1 MLNTVP
7 LVLAASLLSP
17 AVPAAAAP
25 DPVRT
30 LARDIVSSGATGVQI
45 RTVHNGHSRTV
56 TAGVSELDSRRPVSP
71 TGRFRIGSATK
82 MFTSTVVLQLVA
94 EHRLQLDAPVEQYLP
109 GLLPHGKEI
118 TVRMLLQHTSGLYD
132 YTQSLPLNGPE
143 LEKIRYQHYSPESM
157 VAIST
162 ARPPDFPPGSKHS
175 YSNTNFIVL
184 GMLIERTTGHAWGA
198 EAAQRILRPLGLRH
212 TSVPGDRTG
221 IPGPH
226 AHGYQEMNG
235 KLVDVTDLNP
245 SMAWSA
251 GEIISTT
258 ADLDKFVRA
267 LATGRLVPPDLLAQM
282 TEPRSATEEYG
293 LGLRTPTT
301 ACGTRV
307 FGHTGGIPG
316 FQTVAFTSPDGKRR
330 VEASVTLGRGPDF
343 DWTRTVLDK
352 VFCS

>member
-1 MLNTVP
+1 MLTAVP
-7 LVLAASLLSP
+7 VVLAASLLAP
-17 AVPAAAAP
+17 NTAAP

-30 LARDIVSSGATGVQI
+30 LAQEIVASGATGVQI
-45 RTVHNGHSRTV
+45 RTVHDGHSRSV

-94 EHRLQLDAPVEQYLP
+94 EHRVQLDAPVEHYLP
-109 GLLPHGKEI
+109 GLLPHGEEI

-132 YTQSLPLNGPE
+132 YTDSLPLLGPD
-143 LEKIRYQHYSPESM
+143 LEKIRYQHRSPESM
-157 VAIST
+157 VALST
-162 ARPPDFPPGSKHS
+162 AKPLDFPPGSKQS

-184 GMLIERTTGHAWGA
+184 GMLIERTTGHAWGT
-198 EAAQRILRPLGLRH
+198 EAAQRILRPLGLHH

-245 SMAWSA
+245 SMAWAA

-267 LATGRLVPPDLLAQM
+267 LAAGRLVPPDLLKQM
-282 TEPRSATEEYG
+282 TTPRSATEEYG

-301 ACGTRV
+301 TCGVRV

-330 VEASVTLGRGPDF
+330 VEASVTLGRGPNF
-343 DWTRTVLDK
+343 DWTRAVLDK
-352 VFCS
+352 FFCS

>member
-7 LVLAASLLSP
+7 LVLAASLLAP
-17 AVPAAAAP
+17 AAPAAAAP

-30 LARDIVSSGATGVQI
+30 LAQEIVSSGATGVQI
-45 RTVHNGHSRTV
+45 RTVQGGSARTV

-94 EHRLQLDAPVEQYLP
+94 EHRIGLDTPVERYLP
-109 GLLPHGKEI
+109 GLLPRGEEI

-132 YTQSLPLNGPE
+132 YVDSLPLRGSD
-143 LEKIRYQHYSPESM
+143 LEKIRYRHHSPESM

-162 ARPPDFPPGSKHS
+162 AKPLGFPPGSKHS

-184 GMLIERTTGHAWGA
+184 GMLIERTTGHAWGD
-198 EAAQRILRPLGLRH
+198 EAAQRILRPLGLHH
-212 TSVPGDRTG
+212 TSVSGDRPG

-226 AHGYQEMNG
+226 AHGYQEMDG
-235 KLVDVTDLNP
+235 KLVDVTELNP
-245 SMAWSA
+245 SVAWSA
-251 GEIISTT
+251 GEIVSTT
-258 ADLDKFVRA
+258 ADLDRFVRA
-267 LATGRLVPPDLLAQM
+267 LVAGRLLPPDLLAQM
-282 TEPRSATEEYG
+282 TTPRSATEEYG

-301 ACGTRV
+301 ACGARV

-343 DWTRTVLDK
+343 DWTRAVLDK
-352 VFCS
+352 VFCR